1 MSKVRTKRGYRFVK
15 ELGGAV
21 RRETVSATALV
32 LVERKLVKG
41 RTLDYGCGFG
51 FDADHFGWE
60 AFDPYYRQNN
70 PVGVFDTIICNHVA
84 NMLTRASRAALFE
97 EIERLLAARGN
108 AYISVTRKIPEIG
121 KAGIRQRIQNY
132 VVLSLPSL
140 HRDDDME
147 IYRLAKGQAFED
159 LTTEFEH
166 RM

>member
-1 MSKVRTKRGYRFVK
+1 MSKVKTKNGFRFVK

-21 RRETVSATALV
+21 RRETISAMALV
-32 LVERKLVKG
+32 LVNQKLVKG

-60 AFDPYYRQNN
+60 SFDPYYRQTK
-70 PVGVFDTIICNHVA
+70 PVGVFNTIICNHVA
-84 NMLTRASRAALFE
+84 NMLTRASRAAMFM
-97 EIERLLAARGN
+97 EIDRLLTAKGA
-108 AYISVTRKIPEIG
+108 AYICVSRKIPEIG

-132 VVLSLPSL
+132 VVLSLPSI

-147 IYRLAKGQAFED
+147 TYRLTKGQRFDD